1 MRENIEDIHFSPF
14 VSIFKYAT
22 QRLIIELLVQLLYD
36 FVICSFKVW
45 FMKLLFLLANYSKI
59 IE

>member
-14 VSIFKYAT
+14 VSIFKYVT
-22 QRLIIELLVQLLYD
+22 HLIIELLVQLLYD